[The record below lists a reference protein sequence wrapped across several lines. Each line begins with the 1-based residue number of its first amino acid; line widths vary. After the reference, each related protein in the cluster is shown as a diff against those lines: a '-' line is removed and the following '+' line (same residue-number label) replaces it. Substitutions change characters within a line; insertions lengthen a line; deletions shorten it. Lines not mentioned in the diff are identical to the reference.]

1 MALFT
6 PSASPAVTVKEID
19 LTGVVPNVQ
28 TSTGAFVGNF
38 GWGPVG
44 VATLVSDETGLVST
58 FSAPTDDNTVDFHS
72 AAYFL
77 RYSNSM
83 FVVREQDSD
92 GKNAVANHTGLGSL
106 TPQAINNLD
115 AFENLSLDSADGA
128 FIAKYPGELGNSL
141 KVSIVGSDSD
151 NGGANN
157 FSGWTYANE
166 FDGAPGSS
174 AFVTALGGKNDEIHV
189 AVIDE
194 DGEITGTAGTVLETF
209 PYLSVAKNAK
219 AADGTSNYYKD
230 VLKIRSNWLYATN
243 AWTTGT
249 TSTTPAVTAVYSAP
263 MGTAA
268 VTTALEVTDGTTT
281 VTIASAAYTALA
293 DMVAAIQGGTNY
305 GSLLYTVSLSGTDL
319 IFTYKTAGAV
329 GTDPTFTKE
338 SASVTVTETTAG
350 ANAIISVSGN
360 NDFSGALW
368 GTNATTAGEDF
379 KADVEFGAS
388 QIENEWSFTSG
399 VTSSSLGT
407 DDILRGFDKFEDKES
422 IEVDFLIAPESIADA
437 TATTIVNDLVSIA
450 GTTRKDCVAVASP
463 SRNAVVVTGTNT
475 AILACNNTYTKSSY
489 LVQDNNYLKVFD
501 KYNDKYIKIPAA
513 SSTAGLMAATDLV
526 AAPWFSPAGSRRGR
540 YQGITDIIVSPTKA
554 ERDALYK
561 VGINP
566 IANIPGEGIML
577 FGDKTNES
585 RPSAF
590 DRINV
595 RRLFLGVERAI
606 AIAGRNVMFEF
617 NDEFTRAEFVNIVE
631 PFLREIQGRRGITDF
646 RVQCDETNN
655 TPAVV
660 DRNEFIASIFIKPA
674 RSINYVTLNFVAV
687 RTGVEFEE
695 VVGTV

>member
-58 FSAPTDDNTVDFHS
+58 FSAPTDANTVDFHS

-77 RYSNSM
+77 RYSNAL

-92 GKNAVANHTGLGSL
+92 ALNAVGSN
-106 TPQAINNLD
+106 TNVSISAQTINNLD
-115 AFENLSLDSADGA
+115 TFEGLSLDSSDGA
-128 FIAKYPGELGNSL
+128 FIAKYPGAIGNSI
-141 KVSIVGSDSD
+141 KVSLIGSDSD
-151 NGGANN
+151 NGGVTNYNA
-157 FSGWTYANE
+157 WTYKDN
-166 FDGAPGSS
+166 FDAAPGTSS
-174 AFVTALGGKNDEIHV
+174 FVSNLGGKNDEIHV
-189 AVIDE
+189 AVIDA
-194 DGEITGTAGTVLETF
+194 DGVITGTKGAVLETF
-209 PYLSVAKNAK
+209 PFLSVASNAK
-219 AADGTSNYYKD
+219 SSDGTSNYYKD
-230 VLKIRSNWLYATN
+230 VLKTQSAWVYAGVSYRN
-243 AWTTGT
+243 G
-249 TSTTPAVTAVYSAP
+249 AP
-263 MGTAA
+263 
-268 VTTALEVTDGTTT
+268 
-281 VTIASAAYTALA
+281 
-293 DMVAAIQGGTNY
+293 
-305 GSLLYTVSLSGTDL
+305 
-319 IFTYKTAGAV
+319 
-329 GTDPTFTKE
+329 
-338 SASVTVTETTAG
+338 TE
-350 ANAIISVSGN
+350 
-360 NDFSGALW
+360 NDFSGSFW
-368 GTNATTAGEDF
+368 GSNATASGEDF
-379 KADVEFGAS
+379 AADSAASVMQTEF
-388 QIENEWSFTSG
+388 SFQSG

-407 DDILRGFDKFEDKES
+407 DDVLRGFDKFEDTDA
-422 IEVDFLIAPESIADA
+422 IEVDFLIAPESLTNV
-437 TATTIVNDLVSIA
+437 TATTVVNDLVSIA
-450 GTTRKDCVAVASP
+450 ASTRKDCVAVASP
-463 SRNAVVVTGTNT
+463 SRVAVVTTGTN
-475 AILACNNTYTKSSY
+475 AAVLACNNTYTKSSY

-540 YQGITDIIVSPTKA
+540 YLGITDIIVSPSKA

-606 AIAGRNVMFEF
+606 ALAARNVMFEF
-617 NDEFTRAEFVNIVE
+617 NDEFTRAEFTNIVE

-646 RVQCDETNN
+646 RVVCDETNN